1 MPANL
6 PDPADPTIASFVPG
20 DEDAIIDLIVPI
32 QSAEFGIAITAADQ
46 PDLRDIPGFY
56 LPGRGG
62 FWVARAGGRVVGTIA
77 LKEFGADQ
85 GALRKM
91 FVAPGY
97 RGAPSRLGQ
106 TMLDTLL
113 AHARASGLRQIVL
126 GTTDVFVA
134 AHRFYERNGFA
145 RIAKSD
151 LPTGFPLAPVDTRF
165 YALDL

>member
-1 MPANL
+1 MNP
-6 PDPADPTIASFVPG
+6 PDAHELTIASFVAG

-32 QSAEFGIAITAADQ
+32 QSVEFGIAITAGDQ
-46 PDLRDIPGFY
+46 PDLRDITGFY
-56 LPGRGG
+56 LPARGG
-62 FWVARAGGRVVGTIA
+62 FWVARDGERIVDTIA
-77 LKEFGADQ
+77 LKEFGEDQ

-91 FVAPGY
+91 FVAPDY
-97 RGAPSRLGQ
+97 RGAPYRLGQ
-106 TMLDTLL
+106 TLLDTLL
-113 AHARASGLRQIVL
+113 THARAVGLRRIML
-126 GTTDVFVA
+126 GTTDAFLA